1 MFAIRNERGVAL
13 AVAVFAL
20 VIVGGLVGGALFL
33 GMQEQRVGLNSMR
46 HQQAFAAAE
55 EGAQLQ
61 LARWDPEVLNVLAVG
76 SDTAYNGT
84 LPNGTGWYRGSV
96 RRLNDELFLV
106 RSEGFSPDSQTRQ
119 QVGLLVRLRPIEI
132 NINAALKTQGA
143 TKIGGSSL
151 IDGND
156 QAPAG
161 WTCPPLEPALPG
173 IRIPDPSDVTTSGCG
188 GNDTTCVVG
197 DPKIL
202 EDPTIDTGTLTTF
215 GDVEWDDLV
224 GLASKVLTGG
234 NVGITPVVS
243 GGTCDTGVLT
253 NWGDPLD
260 PTGPCGNYFPII
272 YSENTLRINGDRG
285 QGVLIVNGDLE
296 VQGNFEFF
304 GPVIVKGHLKTTGT
318 GGHFNGGVIAA
329 NVDLEQN
336 TVLGNAVVNFS
347 SCALLKALN
356 GSASAALL
364 QERSWVN
371 LF

>member
-1 MFAIRNERGVAL
+1 
-13 AVAVFAL
+13 
-20 VIVGGLVGGALFL
+20 
-33 GMQEQRVGLNSMR
+33 
-46 HQQAFAAAE
+46 
-55 EGAQLQ
+55 
-61 LARWDPEVLNVLAVG
+61 
-76 SDTAYNGT
+76 
-84 LPNGTGWYRGSV
+84 
-96 RRLNDELFLV
+96 
-106 RSEGFSPDSQTRQ
+106 
-119 QVGLLVRLRPIEI
+119 
-132 NINAALKTQGA
+132 
-143 TKIGGSSL
+143 
-151 IDGND
+151 
-156 QAPAG
+156 
-161 WTCPPLEPALPG
+161 
-173 IRIPDPSDVTTSGCG
+173 
-188 GNDTTCVVG
+188 
-197 DPKIL
+197 
-202 EDPTIDTGTLTTF
+202 
-215 GDVEWDDLV
+215 
-224 GLASKVLTGG
+224 
-234 NVGITPVVS
+234 
-243 GGTCDTGVLT
+243 LT